1 MRIIDKNTDFYDY
14 LQNVYYDPS
23 TTFDRTDSFI
33 LTKEDMC
40 DELYHSDWYRRS
52 DDNNK
57 FALLQVC
64 NTFWLFL
71 IEVTTRDDFGK
82 PKSYSVELV
91 RRWSNYDRERK
102 LLILDLIDFGFELYS
117 AVGSF
122 LSRKQESTSEKIKKN
137 ADKLAMLV
145 DIGNF
150 RIRRSINKHTIYH
163 GDNVTTEKHIPLLK
177 ACGISE
183 HIDPTE
189 IYTAFEEYFSLEKQ
203 SKERTESVGITDK
216 EKAEN
221 HGFDSKYSFRGKRNG

>member
-23 TTFDRTDSFI
+23 TTFDRTDSFV
-33 LTKEDMC
+33 LTKEGMC
-40 DELYHSDWYRRS
+40 GELYYSDRYRRNS
-52 DDNNK
+52 ENNK

-71 IEVTTRDDFGK
+71 IEVTSRDNFEK
-82 PKSYSVELV
+82 PKSYTVELV
-91 RRWSNYDRERK
+91 QKWKNYNEERK
-102 LLILDLIDFGFELYS
+102 LLTLDLIDFGVELYGII
-117 AVGSF
+117 GSF
-122 LSRKQESTSEKIKKN
+122 SLKKRETPSEKIKKN
-137 ADKLAMLV
+137 ADKLVMLV
-145 DIGNF
+145 DTGNF
-150 RIRRSINKHTIYH
+150 KIRRSINKHTIYH
-163 GDNVTTEKHIPLLK
+163 GDNVTTEKHLPLLK

-216 EKAEN
+216 EKVEN
-221 HGFDSKYSFRGKRNG
+221 HGFDSKTSFRGK